1 MQNFNDNNK
10 WKGVWDCFITEGTPL
25 SLDELSAIKAGKSIG
40 RSFSKQTFHN
50 VITTIGRAQ
59 INKAMSGGISSV
71 NEIKLT
77 KQQLGTG
84 TNTPAAGDTA
94 LQTPSA
100 PTLANISS
108 ASYSNEQQNI
118 LCVWAAG
125 AATGTWKEL
134 GIFMNDTIL
143 FSHVGIDITAT
154 AAQAITI
161 DGTITQSL

>member
-1 MQNFNDNNK
+1 MQNFKDNNK
-10 WKGVWDCFITEGTPL
+10 WKGVWDCFVTEGTPL
-25 SLDELSAIKAGKSIG
+25 TASELSAVKAGKTIG
-40 RSFSKQTFHN
+40 RAFSRQTFHN
-50 VITTIGRAQ
+50 VITTIGRGQ
-59 INKAMSGGISSV
+59 INKAMTGGIASV
-71 NEIKLT
+71 NEVKLT

-84 TNTPAAGDTA
+84 TTAPAAGDTS

-108 ASYSNEQQNI
+108 LGYSAEQLNVVC
-118 LCVWAAG
+118 LWAAG

-143 FSHVGIDITAT
+143 FSHVGIDVTAT